1 MVELILLC
9 LLAYLLGSI
18 PSGLIIGKV
27 FYKTDIRQH
36 GSGNLGGTN
45 TFRTL
50 GKKAGFVVTFADILK
65 GTLAA
70 ALPIL
75 LNIDDIHPLLTG
87 MLAVVGHMYPVF
99 AGFRGGKAVAT
110 SGGVLL
116 FYAPLMFVIM
126 LAIFFITLY
135 ISKYVSLA
143 SMMGGVAAV
152 AYSLVVPPRDVP
164 LIIIVLLLTTFVF
177 YRHRANIGRIINKT
191 EPKVK
196 WLWEYLTAFF
206 MFKEIINFA
215 TVDNFYY

>member
-1 MVELILLC
+1 MVEIILFC

-50 GKKAGFVVTFADILK
+50 GKKAGIVVTLADILK
-65 GTLAA
+65 GTLAT
-70 ALPIL
+70 ALPTL
-75 LNIDDIHPLLTG
+75 FGLDIHPLIPG

-116 FYAPLMFVIM
+116 FYVPLMFLIV
-126 LAIFFITLY
+126 LGVFFITLY
-135 ISKYVSLA
+135 ISKYVSLS
-143 SMMGGVAAV
+143 SMMGGVAAIL
-152 AYSLVVPPRDVP
+152 YSLVVQPRDVP
-164 LIIIVLLLTTFVF
+164 LIIIVLILTSFVF
-177 YRHRANIGRIINKT
+177 YRHRANIGRIVNKT

-196 WLWEYLTAFF
+196 WL
-206 MFKEIINFA
+206 
-215 TVDNFYY
+215 

>member
-75 LNIDDIHPLLTG
+75 LDIDNIHPLLTG

-99 AGFRGGKAVAT
+99 AGFKGGKAVAT

-116 FYAPLMFVIM
+116 FYAPLMFAIM

-196 WLWEYLTAFF
+196 WL
-206 MFKEIINFA
+206 
-215 TVDNFYY
+215 